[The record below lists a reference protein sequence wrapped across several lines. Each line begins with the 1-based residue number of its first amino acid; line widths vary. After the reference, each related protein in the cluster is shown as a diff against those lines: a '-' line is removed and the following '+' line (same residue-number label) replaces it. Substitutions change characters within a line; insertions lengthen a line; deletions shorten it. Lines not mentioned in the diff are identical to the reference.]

1 MSKIARVYNYFIR
14 IGRTERGPAG
24 EQTTLRTVPIVWN
37 LPKVKIPKRYFQLE
51 FVETSRT
58 MIVVASS
65 MRTRVHERRATT
77 RLVSHCDAEVIT
89 SLTILDNDAA
99 ESDERLVF
107 SGRISDLSLGG
118 LGIVLPSA
126 PIDERFCTDRH
137 QITVRIFPP
146 HGPIQLQLIP
156 SRCVSIRSPAF
167 NKGYLLAGKIISSEE
182 QYSDYLNT
190 LSPRDE

>member
-1 MSKIARVYNYFIR
+1 MTGTE
-14 IGRTERGPAG
+14 GRG
-24 EQTTLRTVPIVWN
+24 II
-37 LPKVKIPKRYFQLE
+37 PKVNIRERNYQLR
-51 FVETSRT
+51 FVQTSRP
-58 MIVVASS
+58 MIVVAGE
-65 MRTRVHERRATT
+65 MGTRVHERRAAT
-77 RLVSHCDAEVIT
+77 RIVSHCDAEVIA

-146 HGPIQLQLIP
+146 QGPIQLQLTP
-156 SRCVSIRSPAF
+156 SRCVSIRSPQF
-167 NKGYLLAGKIISSEE
+167 IKGYLLAGKIISSEE
-182 QYSDYLNT
+182 EYADYLNT

>member
-1 MSKIARVYNYFIR
+1 MSKISLVYKYFIR
-14 IGRTERGPAG
+14 TGRAERVAAG
-24 EQTTLRTVPIVWN
+24 EQTRIGTVPIVWD
-37 LPKVKIPKRYFQLE
+37 LPKVTIPRRYFQLK

-58 MIVVASS
+58 MIVVASN
-65 MRTRVHERRATT
+65 MRTRFHERRAAT
-77 RLVSHCDAEVIT
+77 RLVSHCDAEVIA
-89 SLTILDNDAA
+89 SLTILDNDAT

-126 PIDERFCTDRH
+126 VLDERFCTDRN
-137 QITVRIFPP
+137 QITVRIFLP

-156 SRCVSIRSPAF
+156 SRCVSIGSPASI
-167 NKGYLLAGKIISSEE
+167 KGYLLAGKIISSEE
-182 QYSDYLNT
+182 QYAEYVNT